1 MEKFHGCNPARPGRI
16 PAFHS
21 RPRLMPEAELKTRA
35 TAGPGRAG
43 KTKEKSMNMMLKSE
57 WIASERQYRS
67 QVAEARINTADEAW
81 EIAREDA
88 GLVYI
93 LVPLIYPLAFA
104 AMPEVTHET
113 NR

>member
-1 MEKFHGCNPARPGRI
+1 MEYKEI
-16 PAFHS
+16 
-21 RPRLMPEAELKTRA
+21 AEKLVYK
-35 TAGPGRAG
+35 
-43 KTKEKSMNMMLKSE
+43 

-67 QVAEARINTADEAW
+67 QVAEARIITADEAR

-88 GLVYI
+88 GLVYM

>member
-1 MEKFHGCNPARPGRI
+1 MEYKEI
-16 PAFHS
+16 
-21 RPRLMPEAELKTRA
+21 AEKLAQK
-35 TAGPGRAG
+35 
-43 KTKEKSMNMMLKSE
+43 

-67 QVAEARINTADEAW
+67 QVAEARNITADEAW

-104 AMPEVTHET
+104 AMPGGDA
-113 NR
+113 